1 MSSDDETLETLE
13 NENLVDENDCLYLSE
28 RQLEEIFDYY
38 KNILRKIDE
47 IHKDFQKKQCE
58 DKLLVATHLYQKL
71 IQTKRFVPKIHD

>member
-58 DKLLVATHLYQKL
+58 DKLLVATNLYQKL

>member
-28 RQLEEIFDYY
+28 RQLEEIFEYY